1 MLNNGAARKAGIELK
16 RVVCDTQ
23 THSIPV
29 EVKVGTKKKME
40 KKEFSG
46 GAVTLTLRTTNPI
59 KANHLVGALAELV
72 HGQPNSSHQWTLRQ
86 LDEAFTKT
94 GKLKKSHTA
103 LKNGKVH
110 DVHAIISESAGT
122 LYHRIRLTY
131 RDRGLDIEIRTWK
144 PEHFDLTGRTKSST
158 NPSRMES
165 GFVHSL
171 RELEKSLKEHGVPVQ
186 WPKKTRA
193 IGYQSVGPLKR

>member
-1 MLNNGAARKAGIELK
+1 MFRLSVASRALEMLNNGAARKAGIELK

-94 GKLKKSHTA
+94 GKLKKSQV
-103 LKNGKVH
+103 LM
-110 DVHAIISESAGT
+110 
-122 LYHRIRLTY
+122 Y
-131 RDRGLDIEIRTWK
+131 
-144 PEHFDLTGRTKSST
+144 
-158 NPSRMES
+158 
-165 GFVHSL
+165 L
-171 RELEKSLKEHGVPVQ
+171 RYFNFIM
-186 WPKKTRA
+186 KKTTPSPTDVR
-193 IGYQSVGPLKR
+193 